1 MPKRK
6 KDTVR
11 SLRAALRDAEAVRM
25 QLIADL
31 QVVRAENARLAQE
44 LRQRPAYQDTAD
56 MLKARTQFLNALG
69 QGLAALADAGKMTVG
84 KGSVVRG

>member
-1 MPKRK
+1 MRKK

-11 SLRAALRDAEAVRM
+11 SLRVALRETEAV
-25 QLIADL
+25 LAGA
-31 QVVRAENARLAQE
+31 RAEILQREIQRANLLKQVE
-44 LRQRPAYQDTAD
+44 NGRPAVELE

-84 KGSVVRG
+84 KEVL